1 MRRGVTL
8 IELLFVMAIIGILV
22 AMSMGAYSATVAQAK
37 VHRTQ
42 AIVAKLDQLVLAKW
56 EEYRTRA
63 VPLKVP
69 MGTNPDV
76 AARARLYALRELQ
89 RCEMPDRKTDVLDNP
104 AIIAAPS
111 LQKNY
116 RRRAVPG
123 WTEKHEGAECL
134 YLIVAAM
141 RDGEDAA
148 LSWFSPSEIGDTDG
162 DGMNEILDGFGQP
175 VEFLRWASGYVAEDG
190 PVTFQ
195 TRDSVKAPDEFD
207 PIKRDPRWSDSDTT
221 FAPYS
226 LRPLVFSAGPDKEY
240 GIGVDPRP
248 SNQPLRYS
256 TTTPPNDPYFG
267 WDGSFPMIGVSTGT
281 ESADNITNHDYGD
294 K

>member
-8 IELLFVMAIIGILV
+8 VELLFVMAIIGILV

-42 AIVAKLDQLVLAKW
+42 AIVAKLDQLVSAKW

-76 AARARLYALRELQ
+76 AARARLYALRELM
-89 RCEMPDRKTDVLDNP
+89 RCEFPDRKSDVLNNG
-104 AIIAAPS
+104 AMIAPPS

-116 RRRAVPG
+116 RRRAVTG

-141 RDGEDAA
+141 RDGDDAA
-148 LSWFSPSEIGDTDG
+148 LGWFSPSEIGDTDG

-175 VEFLRWASGYVAEDG
+175 VEFLRWAPGYVMEDG

-195 TRDSVKAPDEFD
+195 TRDSVNAPDEFD
-207 PIKRDPRWSDSDTT
+207 PLKRDQRWSDSDTT

-226 LRPLVFSAGPDKEY
+226 LRPLIFSAGPDKEY
-240 GIGVDPRP
+240 AINVDPLP
-248 SNQPLRYS
+248 SGNPLRYQ
-256 TTTPPNDPYFG
+256 TTTPPNDPYLG
-267 WDGSFPMIGVSTGT
+267 HDGASTLIGTPTGT
-281 ESADNITNHDYGD
+281 DAVDNITNHDWSE